1 MRPLIQEIQTAHTPE
16 SLVENL
22 HGENGIILLRSNSF
36 DSPRPVIPSSPQIRF

>member
-22 HGENGIILLRSNSF
+22 RAENQRQIILLRS
-36 DSPRPVIPSSPQIRF
+36 SPRQSETASDNFFES